1 MTKLTKIL
9 IAVICVLVIVIG
21 TISTLFIINMNGH
34 KKTTKIETSVSDDDI
49 DETTISSTTK
59 VTTSTTKTTTMST
72 TTTQLSVEDITFSNF
87 PEDTTIGYVNMKD
100 GTSFLNVREKPST
113 DSEVL
118 GQLSQYC
125 GLSLYEFG
133 DPDWYLIRYDAK
145 MTVGYVSKEFVGI
158 GEPPVSMSNNPN
170 AVVTDEYIQSF
181 LDGSRTN
188 DNGSNDY
195 NYNNNSN
202 VNEYGISQSD
212 FILLTAPYYEN
223 DNCRISNIK
232 YTVVVEDGEYVMKIV
247 SADLTNIGDDLGN
260 GGLRFGEY
268 GYRLYDESG
277 VDVTSKS
284 LTIHYDGAT
293 EFGGVY
299 TVMIDNCETKAINPG
314 TFYLG
319 KEYVS
324 TNLALNWEIKQ
335 NGSATRE
342 VRCGPYGASHETV
355 TFTEPVDVWTDN
367 YVRG

>member
-9 IAVICVLVIVIG
+9 IGVIGVLVIVIG
-21 TISTLFIINMNGH
+21 TISTLFIINTNGH
-34 KKTTKIETSVSDDDI
+34 KKTEKIETSVSDDDI
-49 DETTISSTTK
+49 DETEISSTTK
-59 VTTSTTKTTTMST
+59 VTTSTTKTTTTST

-87 PEDTTIGYVNMKD
+87 PEDTTMGYVNMKD
-100 GTSFLNVREKPST
+100 GTSFLNVREKPSV

-118 GQLSQYC
+118 GQLSQYH
-125 GLSLYEFG
+125 GLSLYDFG

-145 MTVGYVSKEFVGI
+145 MTIGYVSKEFVGI
-158 GEPPVSMSNNPN
+158 GEPPVSISNNPN

-188 DNGSNDY
+188 DNSSNDY

-232 YTVVVEDGEYVMKIV
+232 YTVVVEDGEYIMKIV
-247 SADLTNIGDDLGN
+247 SADIANIGNNLGN
-260 GGLRFGEY
+260 GGLCFGGY
-268 GYRLYDESG
+268 DYRLYDESG
-277 VDVTSKS
+277 VDVTNKS
-284 LTIHYDGAT
+284 LTVHYDGAT

-299 TVMIDNCETKAINPG
+299 TVTIDNCETKAINPG

-319 KEYVS
+319 DNYVC
-324 TNLALNWEIKQ
+324 TNLTLNWEIKQ

-342 VRCGPYGASHETV
+342 VRCGPSGTSHKTV

-367 YVRG
+367 HIRR

>member
-9 IAVICVLVIVIG
+9 IGVIGILVIVIG

-34 KKTTKIETSVSDDDI
+34 KKTEKIETSVSDDDI
-49 DETTISSTTK
+49 DETGISSTTK
-59 VTTSTTKTTTMST
+59 VTTSTTKTTTIST

-87 PEDTTIGYVNMKD
+87 PEDTTMGYVNMKD
-100 GTSFLNVREKPST
+100 GTSFLNVREKPSV

-118 GQLSQYC
+118 GQLSQYH
-125 GLSLYEFG
+125 GLSLYDFG

-145 MTVGYVSKEFVGI
+145 MTVGYVSKEFIGI

-188 DNGSNDY
+188 DNISNDY

-223 DNCRISNIK
+223 DNCRVSNIK
-232 YTVVVEDGEYVMKIV
+232 YTVVIENGEYVMKIV
-247 SADLTNIGDDLGN
+247 SADLTNTGNELGN
-260 GGLRFGEY
+260 SGLGFDGKTY
-268 GYRLYDESG
+268 CVFDESG
-277 VDVTSKS
+277 DNVD
-284 LTIHYDGAT
+284 LDTIVFRYKGAT
-293 EFGGVY
+293 EVGGVY
-299 TVMIDNCETKAINPG
+299 TIMLDYKTKAINPG

-319 KEYVS
+319 DYSIQKY
-324 TNLALNWEIKQ
+324 LKINWEIRQ
-335 NGSATRE
+335 EGSATRTVVDPE
-342 VRCGPYGASHETV
+342 TRCEKEIV
-355 TFTEPVDVWTDN
+355 FTEPVNIWDENLIIRD
-367 YVRG
+367 

>member
-9 IAVICVLVIVIG
+9 IAVICVLVIVIC

-34 KKTTKIETSVSDDDI
+34 KKTTKIETSVSDDVV
-49 DETTISSTTK
+49 DETTISSTK
-59 VTTSTTKTTTMST
+59 VMTSTTKTTTMST

-100 GTSFLNVREKPST
+100 GTSFLNVREKPSV

-223 DNCRISNIK
+223 NNCRISNIK

-247 SADLTNIGDDLGN
+247 SVDLTNTGNDLGN
-260 GGLRFGEY
+260 SGLGFDGNSY
-268 GYRLYDESG
+268 YVFDESG
-277 VDVTSKS
+277 DDVTLGSMEFRYK
-284 LTIHYDGAT
+284 GAT
-293 EFGGVY
+293 EVGGIY
-299 TVMIDNCETKAINPG
+299 TVMLEDCGTKAINPG

-319 KEYVS
+319 DYDIQKY
-324 TNLALNWEIKQ
+324 LKINWEIRQ
-335 NGSATRE
+335 RGSATRTVVDPETRYEKE
-342 VRCGPYGASHETV
+342 VV
-355 TFTEPVDVWTDN
+355 FTEPVNIWDENLIICD
-367 YVRG
+367 